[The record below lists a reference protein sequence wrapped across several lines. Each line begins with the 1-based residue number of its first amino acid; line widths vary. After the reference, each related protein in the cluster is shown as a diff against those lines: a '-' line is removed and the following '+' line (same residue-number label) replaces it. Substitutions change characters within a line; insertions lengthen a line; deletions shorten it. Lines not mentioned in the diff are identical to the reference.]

1 MRRLIYALSF
11 FWLMAISAVAQDF
24 KLYYAKDVTNVTDFS
39 STRKIAQQLTW
50 KEVKNGAIDG
60 NAADVKAVTDML
72 KDPRMKGLD
81 DQRLFWRM
89 RDETLLAFRINDGS
103 GKTGIYEVEVDY
115 GVKTDEGNPYKL
127 TLNTSSYF
135 FANMPLFSS
144 ESNITVTVKKKGSK
158 DKPFVF
164 RYWVYDWDN
173 ENVYIF
179 QLDQKRQSSG
189 NTYGMEYVTTYTDA
203 NDQLQV
209 ERNTLQLRSTC
220 FQSFYVPK
228 DHTLTDIYFVTG
240 NENEGYDK
248 MRMNMEFIH
257 SGIDI
262 DSKMEIPRLETMF
275 NLTKHENRELMNF
288 NWLGTGLFEK
298 YDTLFL
304 QLFTEDG
311 TRITNAT
318 INVHRV
324 DSKGN
329 YIDDASLSYLG
340 YDAASQSH
348 LIHTY
353 AHHAYIEILVPGCLP
368 MLYRYKGAAMAES
381 RILDEE
387 LCTAKLTLKAGQP
400 DASGI
405 AISDQYLRHMEDL
418 HVAVTHDDIDYAVCK
433 EEDFNLSGRSPVE
446 TISFMDNGGTEY
458 PKLLNNEPT
467 EKFAQME
474 VTFSSLKG
482 SNAPTCSMTAKEL
495 ESGAQHTL
503 RNINTE
509 VVSSKVFTHFTRD
522 YYFTRFDLTE
532 DLPYNTDVELTL
544 HTPLATYTGF
554 PRLRNVYFN
563 QEEMEK
569 EVEDD
574 TQKSSTPPDDSDK
587 ASRSFEDGGFSF
599 GTAPEFNFKINDK
612 FTIKTGGTADISR
625 QLFQWFIQLIYNGVD
640 PKQDQGKK
648 KTARDAAKNY
658 SNWSK
663 RVNKYDEAENQPFES
678 TAMTLAGGSEKLT
691 DWAAKEGNR
700 IFQVNA
706 NHIGWYFGGGAKF
719 AVQAKLWNFR
729 DFQISEFSGYL
740 EGGFGWFWGPPKDG
754 HIGTVTKVTK
764 LVPIDLDF
772 GAVFDANIR
781 LDAALMSFND
791 KAMSFD
797 NFGFFAG
804 ASASARAGGWFGIKC
819 KRNWAIDVGM
829 NMRAGAKLSAEAGY
843 ATPFMS
849 KECGAGT
856 RLTML
861 ALIEAHLYMRSFIG
875 HLSWQEGWKW
885 GKQLFYPNNGHNP
898 YHKAFPYWIPKKDVR
913 QTTVANAY
921 RPLRVPKASDM
932 GRALVT
938 DVAIN
943 ANPHFI
949 DEKHVVYNAIGNPN
963 DYNDDHVAISC
974 LEEDDGHHF
983 NISSPGLA
991 AGQHMRS
998 KCGEPEVVAY
1008 QQVCSAVN
1016 SNEITDDN
1024 VMQHTLE
1031 QNHHTQIKAA
1041 IRQGSDNWHETI
1053 VTPDDGYLDKRPVV
1067 TMQEDG
1073 KAALVYEHGQ
1083 MELINDTL
1091 PPDSLYSYA
1100 LNGELMLRTYE
1111 PDKGWSEPTHLFDIT
1126 PQQAVNYYDLIMRGD
1141 TVLVGASIYDALTD
1155 SIRMTYASKPLRSD
1169 KVTFVDEQISP
1180 YSFFMN
1186 RVGRHA
1192 VIAMAYERSD
1202 SVREVYVKTL
1212 AMSGHGDGHAGCDL
1226 GVDHCTPDRVKI
1238 ICDRSN
1244 KDAQDFAV
1252 LWTEANNVVRD
1263 PAEGSYSTDNMGTIL
1278 NASRVHLSDTPAV
1291 TYPLTVA
1298 AATDSLQLID
1308 FDGFL
1313 NDDYVA
1319 VVYTLSDPHSGGAVI
1334 MKNEKVF
1341 TNGFEADVTYSREA
1355 LLSSSTLPVN
1365 VTIRNTGTSSINAA
1379 DVIINGTTIAIDNAF
1394 VAPLTEKSFTVNYP
1408 LTADF
1413 DGYMES
1419 EVQVV
1424 YDNVFKKS
1432 VQTTRRGVRR
1442 NLRRGVKSFKRELV
1456 AYNDIDCRIVNRH
1469 IDAENGVNTFLVE
1482 LTDRSTYG
1490 LLPGTGLKIG
1500 VHPRLGITQTIT
1512 DQAQALVTDADFH
1525 QVGNSRKAYA
1535 TVYVS
1540 GITEIIDGYI
1550 YPTIVNLNHTDDN
1563 STYVENATAGRNA
1576 SAVTLFPSDD
1586 PTYIDALRYGRA
1598 KATHH
1603 TLVDRYD
1610 GGIRLSGIQ
1619 EGSNVRVFGLNGYL
1633 IYNEP
1638 KSASTTLNVPLSTR
1652 GVYIIS
1658 TGNEIFKYSYE

>member
-1 MRRLIYALSF
+1 MVMGAS
-11 FWLMAISAVAQDF
+11 AQDF

-72 KDPRMKGLD
+72 KDTRMKGLD
-81 DQRLFWRM
+81 DQQLFWRM

-115 GVKTDEGNPYKL
+115 GIKTDEGNPYKL

-135 FANMPLFSS
+135 FANMPLLSS
-144 ESNITVTVKKKGSK
+144 EGNVTVSVKKKGSK

-179 QLDQKRQSSG
+179 QLDQKRQSTG

-203 NDQLQV
+203 NGELQV
-209 ERNTLQLRSTC
+209 ERNTLQLRSTY

-228 DHTLTDIYFVTG
+228 DHTLTDIYFLTG

-248 MRMNMEFIH
+248 MRMNMEFMH

-262 DSKMEIPRLETMF
+262 DTKMEIPRLETMF

-311 TRITNAT
+311 TRITNAN

-324 DSKGN
+324 DSKGL
-329 YIDDASLSYLG
+329 YVDDASLSYLG
-340 YDAASQSH
+340 YNEESHSH

-353 AHHAYIEILVPGCLP
+353 SHPAYVEILVPGCLP
-368 MLYRYKGAAMAES
+368 MLYRYKGAAAADS
-381 RILDEE
+381 RVLDEE

-400 DASGI
+400 DANGI
-405 AISDQYLRHMEDL
+405 AISDQYLRHMDDL
-418 HVAVTHDDIDYAVCK
+418 HVAVTRDDIDYAVC
-433 EEDFNLSGRSPVE
+433 EEQDYSLSGRSPVE
-446 TISFMDNGGTEY
+446 TISFMDNGGTDF

-467 EKFAQME
+467 EKYAQME
-474 VTFSSLKG
+474 ITFSSLKG
-482 SNAPTCSMTAKEL
+482 SNAPTCSMTAMEV
-495 ESGAQHTL
+495 ENGTQHTL
-503 RNINTE
+503 RNIDTE
-509 VVSSKVFTHFTRD
+509 IVSSKQFTHFTRD

-532 DLPYNTDVELTL
+532 ALPYNTDVELTL
-544 HTPLATYTGF
+544 HTPSSSYSGF

-563 QEEMEK
+563 QAEQEK
-569 EVEDD
+569 EVEEQ
-574 TQKSSTPPDDSDK
+574 TQKSSTPPDNSDE
-587 ASRSFEDGGFSF
+587 ASRAFQDGGFGW
-599 GTAPEFNFKINDK
+599 GTAPEFNLKISDK
-612 FTIKTGGTADISR
+612 FSIKTGSTVDISR
-625 QLFQWFIQLIYNGVD
+625 QLFQWYIQLIYNAVD
-640 PKQDQGKK
+640 PKQDQGKQ

-658 SNWSK
+658 TNWNK
-663 RVNKYDEAENQPFES
+663 TTTKYDEAENQPIES
-678 TAMTLAGGSEKLT
+678 ASMTLAGGSEKLT
-691 DWAAKEGNR
+691 DWAAKEANR

-719 AVQAKLWNFR
+719 AVQAKLWDFH
-729 DFQISEFSGYL
+729 DFQISEFSGFL
-740 EGGFGWFWGPPKDG
+740 EGGFGWFWGPPTNG
-754 HIGTVTKVTK
+754 HIGKVTKVTEK
-764 LVPIDLDF
+764 IPIDIDF
-772 GAVFDANIR
+772 GAVFDANLR
-781 LDAALMSFND
+781 LDAALMAFND
-791 KAMSFD
+791 NAMSFN

-804 ASASARAGGWFGIKC
+804 LGASAKAGAWFGIKTR
-819 KRNWAIDVGM
+819 RNWAFDFGI
-829 NMRAGAKLSAEAGY
+829 NLRAGAKLSAEAGY
-843 ATPFMS
+843 ATPFMT
-849 KECGAGT
+849 KEYGAGT

-861 ALIEAHLYMRSFIG
+861 ALIESYIYLRSFFC
-875 HLSWQEGWKW
+875 HFSWQQGWKW
-885 GKQLFYPNNGHNP
+885 GKQLFYPNDGHNP
-898 YHKAFPYWIPKKDVR
+898 YHKDFPYWIPKAPR

-921 RPLRVPKASDM
+921 RTLKVPEVTDM
-932 GRALVT
+932 GRPLVT
-938 DVAIN
+938 GVAIN

-949 DEKHVVYNAIGNPN
+949 DEQHVVYNALGQPS
-963 DYNDDHVAISC
+963 DYNDDHVAICC
-974 LEEDDGHHF
+974 LEDNDKHI
-983 NISSPGLA
+983 NVSSPGLA
-991 AGQHMRS
+991 AAQHMRS

-1008 QQVCSAVN
+1008 QQVCSTVN
-1016 SNEITDDN
+1016 SEEVTDEN
-1024 VMQHTLE
+1024 SLSLTLE
-1031 QNHHTQIKAA
+1031 QQRHTQIKAA
-1041 IRQGSDNWHETI
+1041 IRQGPDNWLETV

-1067 TMQEDG
+1067 TVQEDG
-1073 KAALVYEHGQ
+1073 KAALVYEHGE
-1083 MELINDTL
+1083 MALINDTL
-1091 PPDSLYSYA
+1091 PPDSIYSYA
-1100 LNGELMLRTYE
+1100 LNGEVLLRTYE
-1111 PDKGWSEPTHLFDIT
+1111 PDKGWSEPTHLFDINT
-1126 PQQAVNYYDLIMRGD
+1126 QQAVSQYDLIMRGD
-1141 TVLVGASIYDALTD
+1141 TILVGASIYDALTD
-1155 SIRMTYASKPLRSD
+1155 SVRMTYASKPLRSNQ
-1169 KVTFVDEQISP
+1169 VTFIDEQISP

-1212 AMSGHGDGHAGCDL
+1212 SMNGHGDGHAGCDL
-1226 GVDHCTPDRVKI
+1226 GVDYCNPDRVKI
-1238 ICDRSN
+1238 ICDRSD

-1263 PAEGSYSTDNMGTIL
+1263 PAEGSYSTDSLGTVL
-1278 NASRVHLSDTPAV
+1278 NASRIHLSDTPAV

-1298 AATDSLQLID
+1298 AATDSLHLID
-1308 FDGFL
+1308 FDGFI
-1313 NDDYVA
+1313 NDDRVA
-1319 VVYTLSDPHSGGAVI
+1319 VVYTLADPHSGAAII

-1355 LLSSSTLPVN
+1355 LLASSSLPVN

-1379 DVIINGTTIAIDNAF
+1379 DVVINGITINIDDAF

-1419 EVQVV
+1419 EVHVV

-1432 VQTTRRGVRR
+1432 VQSTRRRGVRR
-1442 NLRRGVKSFKRELV
+1442 NLRRGVQSFARELV
-1456 AYNDIDCRIVNRH
+1456 AYNDIDCRIVNRY
-1469 IDAENGVNTFLVE
+1469 IDGENGVNTFLVE
-1482 LTDRSTYG
+1482 LIDRSTYG
-1490 LLPGTGLKIG
+1490 LLPGTGLLLG
-1500 VHPRLGITQTIT
+1500 VHPRLGVLETIT
-1512 DQAQALVTDADFH
+1512 GQAQALVTDADFH
-1525 QVGNSRKAYA
+1525 QVGNLRKAYA

-1540 GITEIIDGYI
+1540 GITEIIDGFI
-1550 YPTIVNLNHTDDN
+1550 YPTIIKMKTTDDL
-1563 STYVENATAGRNA
+1563 TIIENATAGRNA

-1598 KATHH
+1598 EAKHH
-1603 TLVDRYD
+1603 TLVERYN

-1619 EGSNVRVFGLNGYL
+1619 DGSNVRVFNINGYL
-1633 IYNEP
+1633 VYNEP
-1638 KSASTTLNVPLSTR
+1638 KSAGTTLNVPLSTS

-1658 TGNEIFKYSYE
+1658 TGNEIFKYGYEK